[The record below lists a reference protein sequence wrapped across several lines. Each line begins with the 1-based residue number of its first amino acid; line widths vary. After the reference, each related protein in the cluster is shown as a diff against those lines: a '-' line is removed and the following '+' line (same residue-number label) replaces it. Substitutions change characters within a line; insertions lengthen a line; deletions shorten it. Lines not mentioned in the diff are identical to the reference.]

1 LSFRSIVDHWWRPVI
16 VAWCSRFRRLGK
28 GAEIQKVRSSEYHV
42 RAVQSEITQASE
54 QLIVRLIS
62 RIFRFSSS
70 DTESASKTGDSS
82 PPEEL
87 EYEWAGFVLVPVAAE
102 DGETGD
108 DSLAF
113 VGLRQDDS
121 LAEEP

>member
-1 LSFRSIVDHWWRPVI
+1 
-16 VAWCSRFRRLGK
+16 
-28 GAEIQKVRSSEYHV
+28 V
-42 RAVQSEITQASE
+42 RAVQSKITQSSE
-54 QLIVRLIS
+54 QLIVRLIF

-87 EYEWAGFVLVPVAAE
+87 NEYEWAGFVLVPVAAE

-121 LAEEP
+121 LTEEP